1 MALSRQDKAQII
13 WAASFV
19 VSGIILG
26 IAIWMIPVIGLLAT
40 ASFIVI
46 YIGISA
52 AFLFVFREIESVKTD
67 TLDKLKERHSE
78 LLEVKRAIEG
88 KYYRRKIDE
97 QAFRNISPVL
107 EVKPRRVGGAT
118 YQVPVEVRNERRTS
132 LAMRWIILPEG
143 RCCSTVRTLPR

>member
-1 MALSRQDKAQII
+1 MSLSRQDKAQII

-19 VSGIILG
+19 VSGVILG

-40 ASFIVI
+40 ASFIVV

-67 TLDKLKERHSE
+67 TLDKLKERHDE
-78 LLEVKRAIEG
+78 LLEVKKAIAG

-97 QAFRNISPVL
+97 GAFRNITQHYERKLTEL
-107 EVKPRRVGGAT
+107 EVKIKKL
-118 YQVPVEVRNERRTS
+118 ERKNK
-132 LAMRWIILPEG
+132 
-143 RCCSTVRTLPR
+143 